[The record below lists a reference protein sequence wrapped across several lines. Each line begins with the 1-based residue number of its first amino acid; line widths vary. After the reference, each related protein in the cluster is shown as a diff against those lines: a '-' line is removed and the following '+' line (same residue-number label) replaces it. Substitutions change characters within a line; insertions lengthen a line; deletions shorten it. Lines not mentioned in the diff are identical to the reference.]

1 MSYRAAYALCAFC
14 VQSRPNV
21 FSGGD
26 TVVLFRLWRSVTIY
40 SPHGLTGSPLHYVH
54 CREWNPGKAINP
66 RGPFQL
72 ALLGANKQVLRATFK
87 ELRSQDL
94 KVQFKAV

>member
-1 MSYRAAYALCAFC
+1 MFSDLELLSRSPRHM
-14 VQSRPNV
+14 VQT
-21 FSGGD
+21 D
-26 TVVLFRLWRSVTIY
+26 LHCIYVL
-40 SPHGLTGSPLHYVH
+40 

-94 KVQFKAV
+94 KVQFKAG